1 MKLLLVES
9 PKSFWFIMQ
18 DYLPPPYNILLLAAV
33 VEQQLPDVEVQVVDC
48 QAEGL
53 DWFGLEERI
62 RSERPDIIGTGS
74 HATTNVYKTIRTCDI
89 AKRVDPDI
97 ITLAGGSHFTALDES
112 TLGEY
117 PVLDVIIRYEGERAL
132 VDLLRHFMKNGY
144 SKHGLEQIQGISFQ
158 RNGIFKRTADWP
170 PLIGDELDQLP
181 YPAYHLLPDMSK
193 YHFQMMSDNPYVIL
207 EGSRGCNHQCTFCS
221 QNVFYRHQWHT
232 KSPQRIANEMEWL
245 YDTYHSRFFWF
256 TDDNF
261 CMGRPKLIE
270 SLCQELLS
278 RGLTGDVIEWFAQ
291 LRVDSIVRVSEGLQ
305 TMNQAGNYWQLVGAE
320 SPFKAVLDQYKKGID
335 GQQTV
340 DAIQLLK
347 KHNIL
352 AQLMLIIGHEQETRE
367 TIQQTMRWATD
378 VVKPDLIITMV
389 LTPYPGTPLYDELL
403 LKGRI
408 VDKNWTNYDMI
419 HAVTDMEYLT
429 AKELQEEL
437 YKAYRHVY
445 DNWGRRLT
453 GVFSKNKYK
462 RRIYWRYMRA
472 GVVGQLQRLIS
483 R

>member
-1 MKLLLVES
+1 
-9 PKSFWFIMQ
+9 
-18 DYLPPPYNILLLAAV
+18 
-33 VEQQLPDVEVQVVDC
+33 
-48 QAEGL
+48 
-53 DWFGLEERI
+53 
-62 RSERPDIIGTGS
+62 
-74 HATTNVYKTIRTCDI
+74 
-89 AKRVDPDI
+89 
-97 ITLAGGSHFTALDES
+97 
-112 TLGEY
+112 
-117 PVLDVIIRYEGERAL
+117 
-132 VDLLRHFMKNGY
+132 
-144 SKHGLEQIQGISFQ
+144 
-158 RNGIFKRTADWP
+158 
-170 PLIGDELDQLP
+170 
-181 YPAYHLLPDMSK
+181 
-193 YHFQMMSDNPYVIL
+193 
-207 EGSRGCNHQCTFCS
+207 
-221 QNVFYRHQWHT
+221 
-232 KSPQRIANEMEWL
+232 
-245 YDTYHSRFFWF
+245 
-256 TDDNF
+256 
-261 CMGRPKLIE
+261 MGRPKLIE